1 MNRSIFT
8 LVSIAA
14 LPNLSTPIHS
24 QAVAPQFMAVSQLN
38 LKLLCRLESDHVK
51 QRFENS
57 NDAVPKQRSS
67 LFHLRST
74 ASYQNF

>member
-1 MNRSIFT
+1 
-8 LVSIAA
+8 
-14 LPNLSTPIHS
+14 
-24 QAVAPQFMAVSQLN
+24 MAVSQLN
-38 LKLLCRLESDHVK
+38 LKLLCRLESDRVK